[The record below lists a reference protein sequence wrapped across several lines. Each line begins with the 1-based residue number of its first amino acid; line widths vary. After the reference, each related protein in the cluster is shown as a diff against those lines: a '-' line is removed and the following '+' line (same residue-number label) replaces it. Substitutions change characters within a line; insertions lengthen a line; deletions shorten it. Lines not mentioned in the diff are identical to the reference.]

1 MKNKVLVRL
10 FVPLIEEEYDIFL
23 PIQLTI
29 GSIKKLL
36 KKAVG
41 ELSDGRYISTYAYTL
56 LNQITHEEYLDQ
68 MLLEQTDIRNGT
80 KLILL

>member
-1 MKNKVLVRL
+1 LKNKVLVRL
-10 FVPLIEEEYDIFL
+10 FVPLIEEEYDVFL
-23 PIQLTI
+23 PIQLKI

-36 KKAVG
+36 KKAIS
-41 ELSDGRYISTYAYTL
+41 ELSEERYISTYSYAL

-68 MLLEQTDIRNGT
+68 TILDQTDIRNGT